1 MKDIYDIKDVLLGF
15 PINFVYSIII
25 IIFILIL
32 FIVYKYILKQSNDL
46 NIYKETPK
54 EVIKK
59 DFKKILRDF
68 ENSFLEKDKS
78 IFYSNLIEILREILE
93 EKWNKNIS
101 KMTLDEISS
110 LNITEENK
118 LLIKSIYFKEYM
130 KEIEDN
136 KDIRL
141 KFINNISK
149 LIN

>member
-1 MKDIYDIKDVLLGF
+1 MKDIYDIKDILLGF
-15 PINFVYSIII
+15 PINFFYSIIL

-32 FIVYKYILKQSNDL
+32 FLVYKYILKQSKDL
-46 NIYKETPK
+46 NIYKEIPK
-54 EVIKK
+54 KIIKK

-101 KMTLDEISS
+101 KMTLNEISS
-110 LNITEENK
+110 LDIIEENK

-136 KDIRL
+136 KEIRL
-141 KFINNISK
+141 NFINNISK
-149 LIN
+149 LIS